1 MEEKQSQVSQKQ
13 ESSPSRR
20 SKVRDRDYKFGR
32 GLIRINPVGPLFLT
46 RSLRVGAKRNPFATS
61 YANELKSQRW
71 ALGVE
76 WRCTEKCPTARPGP
90 LWFGSPETT
99 HLGYEPFSEKG
110 FKTRGGEEPRV
121 PAAQFPRLPPP
132 PLLPRERR
140 EIIY

>member
-71 ALGVE
+71 ALG
-76 WRCTEKCPTARPGP
+76 
-90 LWFGSPETT
+90 
-99 HLGYEPFSEKG
+99 
-110 FKTRGGEEPRV
+110 GGVAVHREMSHRQAWASLV
-121 PAAQFPRLPPP
+121 RLSRNHTPRL
-132 PLLPRERR
+132 
-140 EIIY
+140 